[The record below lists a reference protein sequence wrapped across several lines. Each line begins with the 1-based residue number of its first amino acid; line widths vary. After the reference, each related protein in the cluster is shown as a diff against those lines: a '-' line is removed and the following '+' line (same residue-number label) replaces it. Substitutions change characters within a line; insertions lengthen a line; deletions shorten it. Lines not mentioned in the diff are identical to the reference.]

1 MDEILVINVQS
12 KKMKIKN
19 KELEDSINLLQAEIE
34 ERKKEK
40 TIF

>member
-1 MDEILVINVQS
+1 MDEILVISVQS
-12 KKMKIKN
+12 KKIKIKN